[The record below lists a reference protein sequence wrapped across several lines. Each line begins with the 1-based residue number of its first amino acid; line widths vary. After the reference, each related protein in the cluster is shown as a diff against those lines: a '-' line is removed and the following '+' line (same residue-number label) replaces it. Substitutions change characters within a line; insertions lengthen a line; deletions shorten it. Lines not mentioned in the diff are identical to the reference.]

1 VEEEKADEEAAS
13 LAAQTTKDE
22 IARLI
27 RLFKH
32 PDAQVYWSN
41 HYGVLNRVQ
50 LDASRTAGPASDAA
64 NPLSCLAEIYNDYEQ
79 FQPQNLMVAY
89 VNDPGTEKPAK
100 KNPWEPSS
108 EEWEELAIQT
118 YDIEPTNITRRNI
131 YRDASWMKST
141 WNDMRKYFFQVFTQY
156 DRSGQCSGVIGEWCS
171 SEEQQRWLRAA
182 FWNDGATNTIAR
194 FPTVMIYSI
203 AVLEEGDFQ
212 GIG

>member
-41 HYGVLNRVQ
+41 HYGVH
-50 LDASRTAGPASDAA
+50 
-64 NPLSCLAEIYNDYEQ
+64 EQ